1 MKRETALRTRLIKGI
16 IILFT
21 VWLISVVCFECSL
34 EIKAAPIQSLELTK
48 ENLCNPQN
56 YKKGWYKSWGGSYE
70 EGSGFCSAY
79 FYQVTKPSYYIYINS
94 SQIEITISEY
104 DSNGRWVKHTDKLRN
119 GSKFTPQSNTTYIN
133 LTVSSTK
140 WGVDFLQLLENG
152 LQIEFTDSDKVPK
165 VEVNT
170 VNIENANF
178 SKVDNWNR
186 GLFSYQTGE
195 YVFDTNQIAFNA
207 YCIVNSSQYVVRLP
221 GGYLKMNII
230 EMDANGKVI
239 ANSDLHSGQKWK
251 KKDNTEKIAISV
263 YTNDKRTSFTYD
275 EYKALI
281 AGYSEFGLKP
291 YISYYIKDKMDELS
305 AEDFIEKMNVGWNL
319 GNSFDS
325 KSDKKSR
332 GFDANLKQEMNWGNP
347 YVTKD
352 LIDYVASC
360 GFNTI
365 RIPVSWYYNTG
376 VDENGKLHV
385 GAQWLERV
393 KEVVDYAI
401 VNDMYVILNSHHDQ
415 PIFYAGTT
423 DENMQKILADV
434 NSLWTDVALY
444 FKDYDE
450 HLIFESFNEV
460 DNIEKSW
467 NYSDLSAEQMNLMNQ
482 TFIDTVRITGGNN
495 EKRILMVP
503 TLLDGTG
510 TDILSA
516 FRMPIDSAENRIV
529 VQVHMYTKVFQQNI
543 EPTYENLEN
552 FSMRIG
558 APLVIGECGTA
569 NSYPLPEFRSIQA
582 SNFVARAAAHGI
594 KCIWWDNG
602 SNYAIIDRRDYAKSN
617 TTMIQALMDGAN
629 GIAYQTQGDIVL
641 NQLTQ
646 FVLRMPN
653 LKTGAIEEKYWGTLT
668 TNYLGG
674 SIPIPAGKKCL
685 LYLKRRNEA
694 SDIWLQRVVFYDA
707 AGNYISGKELQSTE
721 YMAEVPKNA
730 SFMRVS
736 MNSPTRSLT
745 LEQYG
750 VYLMQGDLELNI
762 SLFDMKDTVSMS
774 VVKK

>member
-1 MKRETALRTRLIKGI
+1 MKRETALKTRLIKGI

-94 SQIEITISEY
+94 SQIEIIISEY

-133 LTVSSTK
+133 ITVSSTK

-305 AEDFIEKMNVGWNL
+305 ADEFIKKMNVGWNL

-332 GFDANLKQEMNWGNP
+332 GYDANLKQEMNWGNP

-401 VNDMYVILNSHHDQ
+401 INDMYVILNSHHDQ

-450 HLIFESFNEV
+450 HLIFEAFNEV

-543 EPTYENLEN
+543 EPTFENLED

-569 NSYPLPEFRSIQA
+569 KSYPLPEFRNVQA

-594 KCIWWDNG
+594 RCIWWDNG
-602 SNYAIIDRRDYAKSN
+602 SNYAIIDRRDFTKSD

-629 GIAYQTQGDIVL
+629 GIAYQTEGDIVL
-641 NQLTQ
+641 NQIVQ
-646 FVLRMPN
+646 YVLRMPN
-653 LKTGAIEEKYWGTLT
+653 LKTGVVEEAYWGTLT
-668 TNYLGG
+668 TNLEG
-674 SIPIPAGKKCL
+674 SAIPVSSDKKYML
-685 LYLKRRNEA
+685 HLKRNNGA

-707 AGNYISGKELQSTE
+707 TGNYIGGKELQSTE
-721 YMAEVPKNA
+721 YVAEIPENA

-736 MNSPTRSLT
+736 MNSPTRSVSY
-745 LEQYG
+745 EQYE
-750 VYLMQGDLELNI
+750 VYMNQGDLEVSI
-762 SLFDMKDTVSMS
+762 CFFDEKN
-774 VVKK
+774 VVPILIKK